1 MRKNDNMRNFADAIG
16 LFFAFTKVSLLTQLE
31 YPMRYLV
38 RCIGKVLSFGG
49 GFALVLIMLTR
60 FRVIGTWSMH
70 EVLLLYSVNLLCY
83 SLGATFAM
91 PVNDLSMRVHNGTI
105 DSILTKPVNP
115 LYLYMC
121 QQVSAGYTTNYVISL
136 IIMGVSL
143 HNLDIALSFFTV
155 SFLIVGIIGGALIHA
170 AALIASGVPA
180 FWLVKSSALSRI
192 FYWEASRFIDYPISI
207 YAGGVQVIL
216 TFLLPLA
223 FINYYPLQLFLGRG
237 DTPFSPALMYLSPVV
252 GIVCFIGAYRFWK
265 YGLDAYQSTG
275 S

>member
-1 MRKNDNMRNFADAIG
+1 MNLLDSIK
-16 LFFAFTKVSLLTQLE
+16 LFFAFTKVSFLTQLE

-38 RCIGKVLSFGG
+38 RCIGKILSFGG

-60 FRVIGTWSMH
+60 FRVIGTWSMY

-91 PVNDLSMRVHNGTI
+91 PVNDLSARVQRGTI

-121 QQVSAGYTTNYVISL
+121 QQVSAGYTTNYIISL
-136 IIMGVSL
+136 IIMGISL
-143 HNLDIALSFFTV
+143 ANLDIAFSFFTV
-155 SFLIVGIIGGALIHA
+155 SFFVVGIIGGSLIHA
-170 AALIASGVPA
+170 SALIASGVPS
-180 FWLVKSSALSRI
+180 FWLIKSSALSRI
-192 FYWEASRFIDYPISI
+192 FYWEASRFIDYPINI
-207 YAGGVQVIL
+207 YAGGVQFIL

-223 FINYYPLQLFLGRG
+223 FINYYPLQLFLGRA
-237 DTPFSPALMYLSPVV
+237 DTPFSPILMYISPLI
-252 GIVCFIGAYRFWK
+252 GLVCFWGAYKFWK
-265 YGLDAYQSTG
+265 YGLNAYQSSG